1 MHSMWL
7 GGKTAG
13 FSTGM
18 YLLFVSLILSAVMI
32 QVDPDPTLHWN
43 IRIYKGLKLLM
54 YKNKR
59 KATLERMA
67 SGLNWQPKKIQ
78 SKNNERNIVRVI
90 FILMSITLMPI
101 TLMSITLVSIGF
113 IYASM
118 VYASKNDAGYVLSTL
133 SAIFFFA
140 SVLSLVFLFNVYPK
154 LLVADK
160 YSIDGLY
167 SRAML
172 IWYALSHLMIL
183 VTVVGKTFFQLPD
196 PVEVRGKIF
205 ILVGLVL
212 PSLVIIMV
220 MRIFIT
226 CQRKKYI
233 EWKHE
238 EEKMK
243 DNDEKV
249 KNKKAPILFRSAVKT
264 IENYEKRIEELK
276 RDLDDQKR
284 NNSKFGLW
292 VDKITK
298 QRPVAIIINR
308 FPFHLQRR

>member
-13 FSTGM
+13 FSMGL

-90 FILMSITLMPI
+90 FI
-101 TLMSITLVSIGF
+101 LVSIGF

-226 CQRKKYI
+226 CQRQKYI

-249 KNKKAPILFRSAVKT
+249 KNKKAPILFR
-264 IENYEKRIEELK
+264 N
-276 RDLDDQKR
+276 
-284 NNSKFGLW
+284 
-292 VDKITK
+292 
-298 QRPVAIIINR
+298 
-308 FPFHLQRR
+308 